1 MHRNNKTVI
10 KIQHKLVQ
18 KTRGFRNEYI
28 LRERCDK
35 FVGKKTQLPHTH
47 TLNQI
52 KLNTLKSERTLNY
65 TLHRRS
71 HYFVFE
77 LCE

>member
-18 KTRGFRNEYI
+18 KLAAFAMSTFYENVVI
-28 LRERCDK
+28 NLPK
-35 FVGKKTQLPHTH
+35 KKTQLPHTH

-52 KLNTLKSERTLNY
+52 KLNTLKSERTFN
-65 TLHRRS
+65 
-71 HYFVFE
+71 
-77 LCE
+77 